1 MEKNTPKQLAPVNG
15 TPFDYLRWRGD
26 LTFARDGFNEVDD
39 LVLCIISYINFRRFD
54 DLKTTDPARA
64 VALPEVA
71 ARLTEEDEQLGL
83 SELDYIPLMRLA
95 AETERFREVRMFGFT
110 HEYDEVKEMQFDA
123 VSYLLP
129 DDTLLVSFMG
139 TDTSLVGW
147 KEDFNMS
154 YLSAVPAQLRA
165 AAYTEEIAAACPDRG
180 LRIGGHSK
188 GGNLAAWAAIHISA
202 PLQDRLLAAYNND
215 GPGFSHDMVDSAAY
229 RRVADKLHTYIPES
243 SIVGIL
249 LEHAEDY
256 AVIDSSNRSIMQHE
270 PMSWNV
276 EGPRFVHL
284 GQRSPMG
291 KVSDDL
297 LRQWIGSMTPQ
308 EREQFTDALFDILS
322 MSGKT
327 RTLEDLRAGGLA
339 KMAALL
345 KQYNG
350 ADEKDKKIITEIF
363 RRLAADVKGEMK
375 KAAGEGLK
383 TAEKGLS
390 GVKNVITGL
399 TKGDKSEK

>member
-1 MEKNTPKQLAPVNG
+1 MEKNG
-15 TPFDYLRWRGD
+15 TVMDYLRWRGD
-26 LTFARDGFNEVDD
+26 LPFTRDAFNEVDD

>member
-1 MEKNTPKQLAPVNG
+1 MEKNG
-15 TPFDYLRWRGD
+15 TVMDYLRWRGD
-26 LTFARDGFNEVDD
+26 LPFARDGFNEVDD
-39 LVLCIISYINFRRFD
+39 LVLCIISYINFRRFE
-54 DLKTTDPARA
+54 DLRTTDPARA

-110 HEYDEVKEMQFDA
+110 HEYDEVREMQFDA

-154 YLSAVPAQLRA
+154 YLSAVPAQIRA

-363 RRLAADVKGEMK
+363 RRLASDVKDEMK
-375 KAAGEGLK
+375 KAAGESLK

>member
-1 MEKNTPKQLAPVNG
+1 MDHSGNVL
-15 TPFDYLRWRGD
+15 DYLNWRGD
-26 LTFARDGFNEVDD
+26 LTFAQDSFNEVDN

-154 YLSAVPAQLRA
+154 YLPAVPAQIRA

-363 RRLAADVKGEMK
+363 RRLASDVKGEMK

>member
-1 MEKNTPKQLAPVNG
+1 MEKNG
-15 TPFDYLRWRGD
+15 TVMDYLRWRGD
-26 LTFARDGFNEVDD
+26 LPFARDGFNEVDD
-39 LVLCIISYINFRRFD
+39 LVLCIISYINFRRFE

-154 YLSAVPAQLRA
+154 YLSAVPAQIRA

-345 KQYNG
+345 KQYSG

-363 RRLAADVKGEMK
+363 RRLASDVKGEMK